1 MRVRY
6 RPHRRPHTR
15 QTSNTC
21 TTFQSSALLITERV
35 AAFDQRMATRPRT
48 ISLKAYNYHA
58 IGFARRLH
66 IKTQMTQKVAAQFKK
81 LLLARREDITRRL
94 IQPEEVPAP
103 ILSDDP
109 LDVTPAPL
117 KAPSLDAHSQA
128 LLMEMDAALAR
139 IENGTYGECIS
150 CGKEIG
156 TKRLVAFPC
165 TRYCLACKSTTKPA

>member
-1 MRVRY
+1 
-6 RPHRRPHTR
+6 
-15 QTSNTC
+15 
-21 TTFQSSALLITERV
+21 
-35 AAFDQRMATRPRT
+35 
-48 ISLKAYNYHA
+48 
-58 IGFARRLH
+58 
-66 IKTQMTQKVAAQFKK
+66 MTQKVAAQFKK

-109 LDVTPAPL
+109 LLEAAAPTPL

-128 LLMEMDAALAR
+128 LLMEMDEALAR
-139 IENGTYGECIS
+139 IESGAYGECIS

-165 TRYCLACKSTTKPA
+165 TRYCLACKSTAKPA